1 MFALRL
7 ASAGRR
13 RAAFHRRTLMQS
25 RIVRPLADAR
35 YATRIAEHVEHV
47 PAVSVSD
54 REIIDALEARGV
66 SLQTI
71 DMPEEVLGAAYRLIE
86 TLRETSTPEP
96 CVKASPRQ
104 LSDEPD
110 VFIWGLSN
118 RFLDLAE
125 NYIGLPPRYLGVEVK
140 RELVRSAQGARHET
154 VRSWHLDHEDRRI
167 LKVIVYLSD
176 VDDGAGPFG
185 YVDRTHTARV
195 SSLSSRQHHAVSD
208 ERMAD
213 VVPRSEWHRV
223 TGPRFT
229 TVYADTG
236 QVFHRVFAPTCT
248 ERYSVTFAY
257 SSHQPYYT
265 YERLMLPRHR
275 IRALWGRLTPR
286 QRRALGRR
294 CGGGGGI

>member
-1 MFALRL
+1 
-7 ASAGRR
+7 
-13 RAAFHRRTLMQS
+13 MQS
-25 RIVRPLADAR
+25 RIVRPLTDAR
-35 YATRIAEHVEHV
+35 YANRIAEHVEHV

-54 REIIDALEARGV
+54 REILASLEARGV
-66 SLQTI
+66 SVQPI
-71 DMPEEVLGAAYRLIE
+71 DMPDEVISAAYRLIE
-86 TLRETSTPEP
+86 TLQDRGTAEP

-104 LSDEPD
+104 LGAEPD
-110 VFIWGLSN
+110 LFMWGLSN
-118 RFLDLAE
+118 RLLDLAE

-140 RELVRSAQGARHET
+140 RELVRSADGARHET

-176 VDDGAGPFG
+176 VDDHAGPFG
-185 YVDRTHTARV
+185 YVDRGHTARV
-195 SSLSSRQHHAVSD
+195 CSLIPRQHHAVSD

-213 VVPRSEWHRV
+213 VVPPGEWNRV

-236 QVFHRVFAPTCT
+236 QVFHRVFAPTSA

-275 IRALWGRLTPR
+275 IRALWDRLTPR

-294 CGGGGGI
+294 VGGGGGI